1 MFLYQMAM
9 SLFHLPDQLS
19 HPNRSITG
27 TVQPAGI
34 LGFRTLSIV
43 RIFPK

>member
-9 SLFHLPDQLS
+9 SLFHVPDQLS

-27 TVQPAGI
+27 TVQPVSP
-34 LGFRTLSIV
+34 FSIGCLV
-43 RIFPK
+43 L